1 MINNDDPSLIH
12 LRKVKSFVR
21 RAGRMSASQKQGME
35 QGWICWGLELQP
47 TYYDLET
54 VMGRSAP
61 TTLEI
66 GFGMGA
72 SLLALAQAH
81 PEENFIG
88 IEVHKAG
95 VGKVLQEV
103 AAHQLTNIR
112 LFQKDA
118 VEVLTQCIP
127 PHSLDRVL
135 LFFPDPWPKKRH
147 HKRRLVQPAFMELIA
162 QKLKVGGLF
171 HVATDWQDYA
181 THVQE
186 VMSSC
191 SQFEPCPPE
200 YAFERPPSKYEQRG
214 LQLGHGI
221 WDLGF
226 ILTQK

>member
-1 MINNDDPSLIH
+1 MINNDDPSFIP

-35 QGWICWGLELQP
+35 QGWARWGLELQP
-47 TYYDLET
+47 TYYDLEA
-54 VMGRSAP
+54 VMERTAP

-72 SLLALAQAH
+72 SLLALARAH

-88 IEVHKAG
+88 IEVHEAG
-95 VGKVLQEV
+95 VGKVLQEI

-147 HKRRLVQPAFMELIA
+147 HKRRLVQPAFMELLA

-186 VMSSC
+186 VLRSC
-191 SQFEPCPPE
+191 PQFEPCPPE
-200 YAFERPPSKYEQRG
+200 YPFERPSSKYEQRG

-226 ILTQK
+226 ILIKK